1 MSTIQRFHC
10 TSSTG
15 NHIFKS
21 GTSRDS
27 LNLVLGK
34 LLPTKK
40 KEQYRVGYTVWK
52 VSKYRVFSG
61 PYFPVFELSV
71 KVSVKVSVTKY

>member
-1 MSTIQRFHC
+1 MSAIQRFHC
-10 TSSTG
+10 TSSIG

-34 LLPTKK
+34 LPPPKK
-40 KEQYRVGYTVWK
+40 GQYRVGYTVWK

-61 PYFPVFELSV
+61 AYFSVFELSV